1 MRVVVVGAG
10 QVGFNVA
17 RMLSGEGHDVVVI
30 EQNQKLVDDATEQLD
45 ALVLQGNGASPK
57 LLEEAGIKKSQ
68 LLVAAT
74 DRDEVNITAC
84 LAAKHFGVP
93 RTAAR
98 IHNPDYMPQEP
109 FAKKTL
115 GIDYVIHTEQVAAEE
130 IKAAI
135 LTPGAINVDSF
146 AGGHIEVAEVVLQED
161 SPAVGRAVRDVNLP
175 ERTLILGGIRGGE
188 PLMSRGDT
196 VLEAKDHIFLISESQ
211 SITQA
216 VQAVVTHAEPVTDV
230 TILGGGRIGLRL
242 AEALQETEVSIKVIE
257 KDPSRAKY
265 VASGLGKGVVVHEE
279 DISRESLAREGVGE
293 ADAFV
298 AVTSDDRTNLL
309 GSMYAKQLGA
319 SLTIAGMGRGEYA
332 PLSDA
337 LGVDITISPRLLAA
351 SSISRFV
358 RRGDV
363 VAVSLLESG
372 AQMIE
377 LRVSKDSP
385 VSSHPT
391 LGAEL
396 PETGHRR
403 HGLAG
408 RRDHHPLRQ
417 GHARAWR
424 RRGHLY
430 RGRHTRAGRESFFGR
445 VGPLT

>member
-17 RMLSGEGHDVVVI
+17 RMLSDEGHDVVVI
-30 EQNQKLVDDATEQLD
+30 EQDQDLVDAASEQLD
-45 ALVLQGNGASPK
+45 ALVLPGNGASPK
-57 LLEEAGIKKSQ
+57 LLEEAGINKSQ

-74 DRDEVNITAC
+74 SRDEVNITAC
-84 LAAKHFGVP
+84 LAAKYFGVP

-98 IHNPDYMPQEP
+98 LHNPDYMPQEP

-115 GIDYVIHTEQVAAEE
+115 GIDYVIHTEQAAAEE

-146 AGGHIEVAEVVLQED
+146 AGGHIQVAEVVLEED
-161 SPAVGRAVRDVNLP
+161 SPAVGSAVRDVNLP
-175 ERTLILGGIRGGE
+175 EHTLILGGIRGGE
-188 PLMSRGDT
+188 ALMSRGDT
-196 VLEAKDHIFLISESQ
+196 VLEARDHIFLISESR
-211 SITQA
+211 SITEA
-216 VQAVVTHAEPVTDV
+216 VRAVAPHAQPVTDV

-257 KDPSRAKY
+257 KNPSRAKY
-265 VASGLGKGVVVHEE
+265 VASKLEKGMVIHEE
-279 DISRESLAREGVGE
+279 DISREFLAREGVGE

-363 VAVSLLESG
+363 VAVTLLESG

-377 LRVSKDSP
+377 LRVSENSP
-385 VSSHPT
+385 VSHRPLSQLNFPKQAIVGMVLRDGETIIPSGSDALEPGDDVVVFTVDAT
-391 LGAEL
+391 LE
-396 PETGHRR
+396 RV
-403 HGLAG
+403 
-408 RRDHHPLRQ
+408 
-417 GHARAWR
+417 
-424 RRGHLY
+424 
-430 RGRHTRAGRESFFGR
+430 ESLFSPG
-445 VGPLT
+445 